1 MRKGDIVIADY
12 PKRRSCKVS
21 RFYGVVVDL
30 VEDGNVIIELS
41 DGSVIKRQSNS
52 IAVYVQPPENWQHL
66 FTQRNIV
73 LSQKKTFSVMRAA
86 QKNRNSDT

>member
-73 LSQKKTFSVMRAA
+73 LSQKKTFSAMRAA

>member
-21 RFYGVVVDL
+21 RFYGVVVDV
-30 VEDGNVIIELS
+30 VEGGNVIIELS

-52 IAVYVQPPENWQHL
+52 IAVYVQPPPNWKHL

-73 LSQKKTFSVMRAA
+73 LSANKTFSAMRSAK
-86 QKNRNSDT
+86 KNRKSET